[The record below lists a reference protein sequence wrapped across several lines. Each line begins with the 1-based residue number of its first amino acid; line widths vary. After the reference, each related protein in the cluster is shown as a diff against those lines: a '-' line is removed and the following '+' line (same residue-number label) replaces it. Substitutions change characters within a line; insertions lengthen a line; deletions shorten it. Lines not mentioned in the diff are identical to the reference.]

1 MRIAKPSDFSAVK
14 EMVLEFIESTEH
26 IKKYHTEEYID
37 ALLNSMLS
45 APTNTDVILISDDGF
60 IAGKAVPF
68 PFGPS
73 IVATELGWYIRPDS
87 RGNGKG
93 TEFLDAFEYWAKHV
107 AICDLVNMSSID
119 DKVGEYLKGK
129 GYELSERAYIKEL

>member
-1 MRIAKPSDFSAVK
+1 
-14 EMVLEFIESTEH
+14 MVLEFIETTDL

-37 ALLNSMLS
+37 ALLNAMLS
-45 APTNTDVILISDDGF
+45 APKNTDVILISEHGF
-60 IAGKAVPF
+60 IAGKATPF

-73 IVATELGWYIRPDS
+73 IVATELGWYIRPES

-93 TEFLDAFEYWAKHV
+93 SEFLDAFEYWAKHV
-107 AICDLVNMSSID
+107 AICDMVNMSSLD